1 MPELTCNR
9 VHKTLWTVRAVE
21 ASYPL
26 YPHRPQLTLFA
37 LIALSASN
45 AALAVDC
52 PAGPVSVNAT
62 ACTVVPASTITVT
75 SAATP
80 GLNATG
86 AGGSI
91 VADSI
96 SVNLGLGALPRN
108 FVGAQALAGASI
120 SLNGSTITTAQI
132 GTGQTGMIADGA
144 GSLISAT
151 GATLTLGLGTSTASD
166 LRGVVAQNSGA
177 VLLTN
182 STVTTLGG
190 GNGAGNHG
198 LQATGTGSQIT
209 FNGGS
214 VSALSRGSYAAL
226 ADSGG
231 VVTLQGGA
239 QLGTTGAQIVA
250 GSLGSHVVVARG
262 SGSQVNG
269 SAVTLT
275 ASGTFAN
282 GARAEAG
289 GSVTL
294 SGSSISTSGVGNKL
308 ITNVQNAAAMAV
320 SGGSIQLSGGNTLVT
335 SGQYNHGVLAQEAGS
350 RATVTATSITTNGNG
365 AVGVRVA
372 DAAATL
378 DNTTV
383 FTTGSGGIG
392 TWSEGAG
399 STLDVTGSRITTQSN
414 SAPAVRASLG
424 STATVAGSAI
434 TTNGVDSAGLS
445 AGGGAILT
453 ATDVTTLTTGND
465 NAMGAIADA
474 DGRILLN
481 RGTVTT
487 TGSLVRAGARPHAL
501 AARGSGAT
509 LVANGT
515 VARTQGNDAMG
526 VVADDGGS
534 VTLNVDSASGA
545 GVSIRT
551 EGLRSIGLFS
561 VVEQVG
567 PPFLANITTT
577 GASVETLGDTAHGAL
592 AQQNFL
598 IAPATINLNTTSITT
613 RGNDAVGLRA
623 VSAGTVVA
631 NNSVVLTQGA
641 ASHGV
646 LARDAQGAVRSS
658 VTLNQTSVRTSGAAA
673 HGAVAQAGGLIT
685 GNNSTIS
692 ASGPDASALYAMG
705 APSFV
710 SNANFTGSTLSNTSG
725 ATVAIGGV
733 ADISLTSTTVS
744 GSGQWLRVAT
754 ADSFAPLPQPAA
766 PITGVPDVPEFD
778 EVAGP
783 PPVALPTPG
792 AIATNI
798 PGLANIVATHST
810 MTGSALT
817 DAGSVSNL
825 TLINST
831 WNLTGNSNL
840 TTLVNDPSL
849 IDFSPPVGGVFKT
862 LTVNTYSGDGN
873 IALNTFL
880 EGDGSPSDK
889 LVIDSGTATGSSHL
903 IIRNAADA
911 SGALGRGALTTGN
924 GIQVIDAVNGGTTA
938 PGSFALGGPVYA
950 GPFEYTLHRSSSDN
964 SNEQAWYLRSNV
976 APDGPTPDPEPE
988 PVVPNFRPQTS
999 LYGAVPALALVYSR
1013 SIIDTLH
1020 ERVGEERRLTGA
1032 PLPAEDQQEYGPSL
1046 GWGRLIY
1053 RSGER
1058 EGDNGPFG
1066 QSPGYNYDLNAFQVG
1081 VDLYR
1086 SEETDGNTEQA
1097 GVSLAIGNIKGGID
1111 HYTGASAG
1119 EDVLRAYSLGGYWTH
1134 FDPEG
1139 WYLDTVLQ
1147 FNRFDIEARPD
1158 NIGKLKTDGWGYT
1171 ASLEGGYPFEA
1182 RKDLYIE
1189 PQAQIIYSHVE
1200 LDDSDDLAADVRF
1213 DDITSLIGRLGVRID
1228 KDWFREDNDG
1238 KTRRTNGW
1246 IRPSIWHEFKGEPK
1260 TEFSS
1265 ANGFVPFEAD
1275 IGGTWG
1281 EINLGVDYQAN
1292 ERTTFYVSAGY
1303 QRAFDGESHS
1313 YEGMIGVKVAF

>member
-1 MPELTCNR
+1 MPEFPVSHTRNNVWNPPLAADSA
-9 VHKTLWTVRAVE
+9 H
-21 ASYPL
+21 SYPRRL
-26 YPHRPQLTLFA
+26 QLSVIVV
-37 LIALSASN
+37 IALSSADP
-45 AALAVDC
+45 ALAVDC
-52 PAGPVSVNAT
+52 PAGPVSVNAS
-62 ACTVVPASTITVT
+62 ACTVVPATTITVT

-80 GLNATG
+80 GLSATG
-86 AGGSI
+86 AGGNI
-91 VADSI
+91 VADGI
-96 SVNLGLGALPRN
+96 NVNLGPGALPRN
-108 FVGAQALAGASI
+108 FIGAQALGGGTI
-120 SLNGSTITTAQI
+120 SFNGSTITTAQI
-132 GTGQTGMIADGA
+132 GTGQRGLVADGA

-151 GATLTLGLGTSTASD
+151 GATITLGLGATAASD
-166 LRGVVAQNSGA
+166 LLGVVAQNRGA

-182 STVTTLGG
+182 SAVTTLGG
-190 GNGAGNHG
+190 ANGVANHG
-198 LQATGTGSQIT
+198 LQAIGVGSRIT

-214 VSALSRGSYAAL
+214 VSALGRGSFAAL
-226 ADSGG
+226 ADSGA

-250 GSLGSHVVVARG
+250 GSLGSHAVVARG

-269 SAVTLT
+269 TGVTLT
-275 ASGTFAN
+275 ATGTFAN
-282 GARAEAG
+282 GARAEDG
-289 GSVTL
+289 GAVTL
-294 SGSSISTSGVGNKL
+294 SGSSVNTSGVGNKL
-308 ITNVQNAAAMAV
+308 ITNVQNAAAMAI
-320 SGGSIQLSGGNTLVT
+320 SGGSIQLNGNSTVVT
-335 SGQYNHGVLAQEAGS
+335 SGQYNHGVMAQGAGS
-350 RATVTATSITTNGNG
+350 SATVTDTTITTNGNG

-372 DAAATL
+372 DATATVT
-378 DNTTV
+378 NTSI
-383 FTTGSGGIG
+383 FTNGSGAIG
-392 TWSEGAG
+392 TWAEGPG
-399 STLDVTGSRITTQSN
+399 STLNITNSHITTQSN
-414 SAPAVRASLG
+414 VAPAVRASLG
-424 STATVAGSAI
+424 SIAAITGGTI
-434 TTNGVDSAGLS
+434 TTNGLDSAGLS
-445 AGGGAILT
+445 AGGGANLT

-465 NAMGAIADA
+465 NAMGVIADV
-474 DGRILLN
+474 DGLITLN

-515 VARTQGNDAMG
+515 VARTQGNDGMG

-534 VTLNVDSASGA
+534 VRLNVDTASGA
-545 GVSIRT
+545 GVSVRT

-567 PPFLANITTT
+567 PQFLADITTT
-577 GASVETLGDTAHGAL
+577 GATVETLGANAHGAL

-598 IAPATINLNTTSITT
+598 AAPATINLNTTSVTT
-613 RGNDAVGLRA
+613 RGADAVGLRA
-623 VSAGTVVA
+623 VSAGSVVA
-631 NNSVVLTQGA
+631 NNSVVLTQGV

-646 LARDAQGAVRSS
+646 MARDAQGGLRSS
-658 VTLNQTSVRTSGAAA
+658 MTVNQTSVTTSGAVA
-673 HGAVAQAGGLIT
+673 HGAVAQAGGLVT
-685 GNNSTIS
+685 GNNSTIT
-692 ASGPDASALYAMG
+692 ASGADASALYAMG
-705 APSFV
+705 AAGFV
-710 SNANFTGSTLSNTSG
+710 SNANFSNSALSNASG

-733 ADISLTSTTVS
+733 ADVSLTNTTVS

-792 AIATNI
+792 AIPTNV
-798 PGLANIVATHST
+798 PGLANIVATNST
-810 MTGSALT
+810 LTGSALT
-817 DAGSVSNL
+817 DTGSVSNL

-849 IDFSPPVGGVFKT
+849 IDFSAPVGGVFKT
-862 LTVNTYSGDGN
+862 LTVNTYSGDGD

-911 SGALGRGALTTGN
+911 SGVLGRGALTTGN

-938 PGSFALGGPVYA
+938 PGAFALGGPVYA
-950 GPFEYTLHRSSSDN
+950 GPYEYTLHRSSTDN

-976 APDGPTPDPEPE
+976 APDGPSPGPDPEPA
-988 PVVPNFRPQTS
+988 VPNFRPQTS

-1058 EGDNGPFG
+1058 ESDNGPFG
-1066 QSPGYNYDLNAFQVG
+1066 NSPGYNYDLNAFQVG

-1111 HYTGASAG
+1111 HYNGANAG

-1147 FNRFDIEARPD
+1147 LNRFDIEAKPG

-1171 ASLEGGYPFEA
+1171 ASLEGGYPFEV

-1189 PQAQIIYSHVE
+1189 PQAQIIYSYVE

-1213 DDITSLIGRLGVRID
+1213 EDVDSLIGRLGVRID
-1228 KDWFREDNDG
+1228 KDWFREDDDG

-1313 YEGMIGVKVAF
+1313 YEGMLGVKVAF